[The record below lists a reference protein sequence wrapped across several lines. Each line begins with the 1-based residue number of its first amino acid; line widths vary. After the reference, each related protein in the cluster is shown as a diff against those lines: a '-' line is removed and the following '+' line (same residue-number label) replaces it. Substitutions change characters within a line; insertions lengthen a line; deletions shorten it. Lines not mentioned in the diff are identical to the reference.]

1 MRPPLHFRRQPA
13 RPLALEHLPRRC
25 VSEGSNHEARLI
37 GATSNVKRYYPLEQ
51 TPQPETGAQRVSSRS
66 ALIRSEPCRRYCAL
80 ARCGGSSAV
89 AEICRVGSRLPCP
102 GALLGDWTAKSFALG
117 RRKFVIALN
126 ERTYLVALSPLLR
139 LPGVLAALAASV
151 CWQLEQLGVPPGDAR
166 SEAEEFLRPTFVKND
181 SKSLLGSLNDL
192 AYLAEPDLSEVSR
205 DASDELLRAAAQL
218 SETPHLHRNPV
229 RPTDA
234 VRKLFALPAR
244 ATAG

>member
-1 MRPPLHFRRQPA
+1 MPSILCTRALWRQLGG
-13 RPLALEHLPRRC
+13 RGDLP
-25 VSEGSNHEARLI
+25 
-37 GATSNVKRYYPLEQ
+37 
-51 TPQPETGAQRVSSRS
+51 
-66 ALIRSEPCRRYCAL
+66 
-80 ARCGGSSAV
+80 
-89 AEICRVGSRLPCP
+89 SRLAASPPRP
-102 GALLGDWTAKSFALG
+102 GALLGDWTAKRFALG

-192 AYLAEPDLSEVSR
+192 AYLAEPDLSELSR

-229 RPTDA
+229 RPADA
-234 VRKLFALPAR
+234 ARDVFGLAAR
-244 ATAG
+244 ATAH